1 MKGDVSAAPAAITT
15 EHLLPMHVQS
25 GEMAP
30 RGTAADM
37 FGAEHRFRRIIGD
50 LRRSTPALATVRDLA
65 FCVMTEEV
73 ATLITAREDRR
84 TCHPDFHDQRDI
96 LRGVSSMTEPVKTRI
111 LVADDDRDILELV
124 VFKLT
129 QAGYE
134 VVAVTDGGAAL
145 AAIEADPPR
154 LAILD
159 VMMPGLSGI
168 DVLRKVRANEATKDL
183 DVILLT
189 ARSRDSDVDA
199 GFATGASDYVIK
211 PFSPRE
217 LLHRVTALLARGKR

>member
-1 MKGDVSAAPAAITT
+1 MTDQVKI
-15 EHLLPMHVQS
+15 
-25 GEMAP
+25 
-30 RGTAADM
+30 
-37 FGAEHRFRRIIGD
+37 RI
-50 LRRSTPALATVRDLA
+50 V
-65 FCVMTEEV
+65 
-73 ATLITAREDRR
+73 
-84 TCHPDFHDQRDI
+84 
-96 LRGVSSMTEPVKTRI
+96 
-111 LVADDDRDILELV
+111 VADDDRDILDLV

-129 QAGYE
+129 QAGYD
-134 VVAVTDGGAAL
+134 VVGVDDGVAAL

-168 DVLRKVRANEATKDL
+168 DVLRKVRANQATKDL
-183 DVILLT
+183 DIILLT

-217 LLHRVTALLARGKR
+217 LLHRVNALLERGNM

>member
-1 MKGDVSAAPAAITT
+1 
-15 EHLLPMHVQS
+15 
-25 GEMAP
+25 
-30 RGTAADM
+30 
-37 FGAEHRFRRIIGD
+37 
-50 LRRSTPALATVRDLA
+50 
-65 FCVMTEEV
+65 
-73 ATLITAREDRR
+73 
-84 TCHPDFHDQRDI
+84 
-96 LRGVSSMTEPVKTRI
+96 MTEPVKTRI

-134 VVAVTDGGAAL
+134 VVAVADGVAAL
-145 AAIEADPPR
+145 AAIEANPPR

-168 DVLRKVRANEATKDL
+168 DVLRKLRANEATKDL

-189 ARSRDSDVDA
+189 ARSRDSDIDA
-199 GFATGASDYVIK
+199 GFVTGASDYVIK

-217 LLHRVTALLARGKR
+217 LLHRVNTLLERGNK

>member
-1 MKGDVSAAPAAITT
+1 MS
-15 EHLLPMHVQS
+15 
-25 GEMAP
+25 
-30 RGTAADM
+30 
-37 FGAEHRFRRIIGD
+37 
-50 LRRSTPALATVRDLA
+50 
-65 FCVMTEEV
+65 
-73 ATLITAREDRR
+73 
-84 TCHPDFHDQRDI
+84 
-96 LRGVSSMTEPVKTRI
+96 EPVKTRI
-111 LVADDDRDILELV
+111 VVADDDQDILDLV

-129 QAGYE
+129 QAGYDP
-134 VVAVTDGGAAL
+134 VAVGDGVAAL
-145 AAIEADPPR
+145 AAIEADLPR

-189 ARSRDSDVDA
+189 ARARDSDLDT

-217 LLHRVTALLARGKR
+217 LMHRVNAVLARDTTR

>member
-1 MKGDVSAAPAAITT
+1 
-15 EHLLPMHVQS
+15 
-25 GEMAP
+25 
-30 RGTAADM
+30 
-37 FGAEHRFRRIIGD
+37 
-50 LRRSTPALATVRDLA
+50 
-65 FCVMTEEV
+65 
-73 ATLITAREDRR
+73 
-84 TCHPDFHDQRDI
+84 
-96 LRGVSSMTEPVKTRI
+96 MTEPAKTRI
-111 LVADDDRDILELV
+111 MVADDDQDIRDLV

-129 QAGYE
+129 QAGYDVE
-134 VVAVTDGGAAL
+134 AVGDGVAAL

-168 DVLRKVRANEATKDL
+168 DVLRRVRANEATKDL

-199 GFATGASDYVIK
+199 GFVTGASDYVIK

-217 LLHRVTALLARGKR
+217 LLHRVNALLERGNR